1 MRKVMLFSFP
11 LVFLLAMHSS
21 GFSQEESTA
30 LTQQQEEAALTLVAA
45 LMQEDSPEITLA
57 QMPGAADPGATQPRM
72 TGPGQAQPGMMQPG
86 MMGPGMMQPG
96 MTGQQ
101 RMMGPGMMHSGMW
114 QQRMMGRWRAPDFFL
129 RLKEQLRLTEEQIR
143 TLSSVRFSYL
153 KEAVTRRAAVSVA
166 ELELREL
173 VAADKWDVAQTEAK
187 IKEIGS
193 LRTEWRISRM
203 KALAKAREALTDE
216 QTRRLR
222 ELRERSHRPWG

>member
-11 LVFLLAMHSS
+11 LVFLLAMYSP

-72 TGPGQAQPGMMQPG
+72 MRPGQAQPGMMQPG
-86 MMGPGMMQPG
+86 MMGPEMM
-96 MTGQQ
+96 QQ

-153 KEAVTRRAAVSVA
+153 KEAVTRRATVSVA

-173 VAADKWDVAQTEAK
+173 TSADKWDVAQAEAK

-193 LRTEWRISRM
+193 LRTEWRINRM
-203 KALAKAREALTDE
+203 KALAKAREVLTDE